1 MENIEKYKKAFVNS
15 FEVKEEDVDKLEYQ
29 SIPEWDSVGHM
40 GLISELEEAFNIQ
53 FEMDDVVELGSYY
66 KGIEILKK
74 YQIEILNN

>member
-1 MENIEKYKKAFVNS
+1 MTNIEKYKKAFVNS
-15 FEVKEEDVDKLEYQ
+15 FEVKEEEVDKLEYQ

-53 FEMDDVVELGSYY
+53 FEMDDVVELGSYF

>member
-1 MENIEKYKKAFVNS
+1 MENIEKYKKAFINS
-15 FEVKEEDVDKLEYQ
+15 FEVKEEDVNKLEYQ

-40 GLISELEEAFNIQ
+40 GLISELEEAFDIQ

>member
-53 FEMDDVVELGSYY
+53 FEMDDVVELGSYF

>member
-15 FEVKEEDVDKLEYQ
+15 FEVKEEDVNKLEYQ

>member
-1 MENIEKYKKAFVNS
+1 MTNIEKYKKAFVHS
-15 FEVKEEDVDKLEYQ
+15 FEVKEEEVDKLEYQ

-53 FEMDDVVELGSYY
+53 FEMDDVVELGSYF

>member
-53 FEMDDVVELGSYY
+53 FEMDDVVELGSYF

-74 YQIEILNN
+74 YQIEILIN

>member
-53 FEMDDVVELGSYY
+53 FEMDDVVELGSYV

>member
-1 MENIEKYKKAFVNS
+1 MGNIEKYKKAFVNS

-53 FEMDDVVELGSYY
+53 FEMDDVVELGSYF

>member
-1 MENIEKYKKAFVNS
+1 MTNIEKYKKAFVNS

-53 FEMDDVVELGSYY
+53 FEMDDVVELGSYF

>member
-1 MENIEKYKKAFVNS
+1 MGNIEKYKKAFVNS

-53 FEMDDVVELGSYY
+53 FEMDDVVL
-66 KGIEILKK
+66 LKRNK
-74 YQIEILNN
+74 SNHR

>member
-53 FEMDDVVELGSYY
+53 LEMDDVVELGSYF